1 MIVIIP
7 ARGGSKR
14 IPKKNI
20 SLLLGKPLI
29 EYTLD
34 AVLAAKLNCPIYVST
49 EDESVIEVVSKFHDI
64 GIIKRPHSLASDDTS
79 TESVL
84 IHALDQLQSDS
95 HEWIMTL
102 PPTSPFRHPDTIKKF
117 IDSINE
123 QPDSQDCLMSTTENY
138 GDFWQLQEDGAITR
152 LFPDAPRRQQER
164 SPLLEEN
171 SAIYLTRISALRDT
185 GSILGN
191 RVRSI
196 NISAIEGFDINTPE
210 DLEIAEKIAASVFKL

>member
-34 AVLAAKLNCPIYVST
+34 AVLAADLDCPIFVST
-49 EDESVIEVVSKFHDI
+49 EDDSVIEVVSKFQDI
-64 GIIKRPHSLASDDTS
+64 EIIKRPHSLASDDSS

-84 IHALDQLQSDS
+84 IHALEHSNSDS
-95 HEWIMTL
+95 HEWVMTL
-102 PPTSPFRHPDTIKKF
+102 PPTSPFRRSETINQFVQF
-117 IDSINE
+117 ILQ
-123 QPDSQDCLMSTTENY
+123 QPDSQDCLMSTTANY
-138 GDFWQLQEDGAITR
+138 GDFWQSKEDGSITR

-171 SAIYLTRISALRDT
+171 SAIYLTRIAALKET
-185 GSILGN
+185 SSILGN
-191 RVRSI
+191 RVRNI

-210 DLEIAEKIAASVFKL
+210 DLNIAENIAASLFNL